1 MNDFLQKL
9 KQNLNKEIKPAKKEK
24 PGKMPTK
31 TTINLAMKEEAAI
44 PGKTLAVYAA
54 IAVVVLLLVVK
65 FGVIDQ
71 YSRLHSAQAQYESV
85 HAQYTQTQDALSHY
99 GEVEAE
105 YRRYS
110 KDWMNDE
117 SSADYVGVNRTT
129 VLDMVENRMMSA
141 GTVNSITLQGNQML
155 VNMSGM
161 NLEQIS
167 KMFSELEKD
176 PIVKNLTLTIAS
188 TEEDAATALDFS
200 VTVELQQPTE
210 NTAAANGEAQG

>member
-1 MNDFLQKL
+1 
-9 KQNLNKEIKPAKKEK
+9 
-24 PGKMPTK
+24 
-31 TTINLAMKEEAAI
+31 
-44 PGKTLAVYAA
+44 
-54 IAVVVLLLVVK
+54 
-65 FGVIDQ
+65 
-71 YSRLHSAQAQYESV
+71 
-85 HAQYTQTQDALSHY
+85 
-99 GEVEAE
+99 
-105 YRRYS
+105 
-110 KDWMNDE
+110 MNDE

-129 VLDMVENRMMSA
+129 VLDMVENRMMSV
-141 GTVNSITLQGNQML
+141 GPVNSITLQGNQML

-200 VTVELQQPTE
+200 VTVELQQPAE